1 MVRVYEPEHVF
12 DKSRFEAFCRLYQL
26 EFPNAFVEY
35 LQAHNDAQLEV
46 NILDLG
52 DNECCVRYFYGMS
65 LEAYSDIRMIYEA
78 YQGRIP
84 KELVPIADPDF
95 GNQICMS
102 LDRAAYGKI
111 YFWDHEIMDSD
122 DEVCMTA
129 IADMKVI
136 ASSFEELL
144 ARIKE
149 SPYTAEPAK
158 KSGFWSKIFGRFQ
171 FH

>member
-1 MVRVYEPEHVF
+1 MVKIYEPEHVF

-35 LQAHNDAQLEV
+35 LQAHNDAQLEE

-52 DNECCVRYFYGMS
+52 DNECCVRYFYGTS
-65 LEAYSDIRMIYEA
+65 LEFYSDIRMIHEA
-78 YQGRIP
+78 YRGRIP

-95 GNQICMS
+95 GNLICIS
-102 LDRAAYGKI
+102 LAQATYGKI
-111 YFWDHEIMDSD
+111 YFWDHEIADLK
-122 DEVCMTA
+122 E
-129 IADMKVI
+129 IAP
-136 ASSFEELL
+136 SFDALL

-149 SPYTAEPAK
+149 SPYAAEPAE
-158 KSGFWSKIFGRFQ
+158 KSGFWSKLFGKLQ

>member
-1 MVRVYEPEHVF
+1 MVRVKEPEHQF

-52 DNECCVRYFYGMS
+52 DNECCVRYFYGTS
-65 LEAYSDIRMIYEA
+65 LEDYSDIRMIYEA

-84 KELVPIADPDF
+84 RELVPIADPDF
-95 GNQICMS
+95 GNLICIS
-102 LDRAAYGKI
+102 LAQATYGKI
-111 YFWDHEIMDSD
+111 YFWDHEIADLK
-122 DEVCMTA
+122 E
-129 IADMKVI
+129 IAP
-136 ASSFEELL
+136 SFDALL

-149 SPYTAEPAK
+149 SPYTAEPAEK
-158 KSGFWSKIFGRFQ
+158 AGFWSKLFGKFQ
-171 FH
+171 FL

>member
-1 MVRVYEPEHVF
+1 MVRVKEPEHQF

-52 DNECCVRYFYGMS
+52 DNECCVRYFYGTS
-65 LEAYSDIRMIYEA
+65 LEVYSDIRMIYEA
-78 YQGRIP
+78 YQGRMPIG
-84 KELVPIADPDF
+84 LVPIADPDF

-102 LDRAAYGKI
+102 LDKAAYGKI
-111 YFWDHEIMDSD
+111 YFWDHEIADLK
-122 DEVCMTA
+122 E
-129 IADMKVI
+129 IAP
-136 ASSFEELL
+136 SFEEFL

-149 SPYTAEPAK
+149 SPYIEESTK
-158 KSGFWSKIFGRFQ
+158 KPGFWSRLFGKFQ
-171 FH
+171 LP

>member
-1 MVRVYEPEHVF
+1 MVRVKEPEHQF

-35 LQAHNDAQLEV
+35 LQAHNDSQLEE

-52 DNECCVRYFYGMS
+52 DNECCVRYFYGTS
-65 LEAYSDIRMIYEA
+65 LESYSDIRMIYEA
-78 YQGRIP
+78 YRGRIP

-95 GNQICMS
+95 GNLICMS
-102 LDRAAYGKI
+102 LDRAEYGKI
-111 YFWDHEIMDSD
+111 YFWDHEVMDAD
-122 DEVCMTA
+122 DADIPA
-129 IADMKVI
+129 IADLKEI
-136 ASSFEELL
+136 APSFEELL
-144 ARIKE
+144 DKIKE

-158 KSGFWSKIFGRFQ
+158 KAGFWSKLFGKSQ